1 MNNIT
6 ILVLAIIISII
17 SYLETFN
24 NEDIALFVLSM
35 FIVIPAIIVSFVGMI
50 TGRNIFEC

>member
-6 ILVLAIIISII
+6 ILVLAFIISII

-35 FIVIPAIIVSFVGMI
+35 FIIIPAIVVSFVGII